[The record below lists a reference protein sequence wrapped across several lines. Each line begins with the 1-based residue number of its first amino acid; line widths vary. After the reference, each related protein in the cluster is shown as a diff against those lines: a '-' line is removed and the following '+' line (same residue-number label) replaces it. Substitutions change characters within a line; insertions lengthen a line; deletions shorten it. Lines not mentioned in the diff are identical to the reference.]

1 MAIRSFNSVGGFSVA
16 ETPVEVISNV
26 GNVSALNLAVTELSD
41 LGAIGNITI
50 TGGTTGQGII
60 TDGSGTLSFGST
72 GQAANSATNMPYYI
86 SSGDT
91 YVVNANLQGLYSEAI
106 EIDGTLE
113 VDGVLIEV
121 GTSQNAAPNEVYY
134 DNNGTLTGNS
144 GFTFL
149 PSTGNL
155 ALPGNVS
162 VTGDIIPNGNITYDL
177 GTSTNR
183 FKDLYLSGTSIFL
196 GTSQIAENAD
206 GDIVLTNGD
215 GGTWTFGGTADLDS
229 SKIANGT
236 SNVSV
241 LLNGDIRV
249 GSAGNANVLNVD
261 GSGVLTT
268 TGNVVPLGIKTDGYF
283 YANGDAITFGSSAA
297 GANTQIQYNNNG
309 DFGAEAAFTYD
320 QATNTLS
327 ADNIA
332 GTLTTVAQPNVTS
345 LGTLISLTVT
355 GNVAGGNIT
364 TVGVVAATGNV
375 SGGNLTTA
383 GAVEATT
390 LSGSLSTAA
399 QPNIT
404 SLGTLTSLTVTGNAT
419 AGNVIAA
426 DGTVQYGTN
435 PGSGSISVNTGTT
448 TAGIFATNITDIN
461 LGLAANII
469 MGATGKTV
477 TARGNVTADNLQ
489 SDTLSVGDFYSS
501 RTAVSV
507 GSANTVIDS
516 FPLATYRSA
525 KYTIKVSDS
534 TGYQALETLLV
545 HDDINSIITVY
556 GSLSTTGSELMSL
569 STAVNGTNI
578 ELRATPVNSSTS
590 VNLMGTYVPD

>member
-1 MAIRSFNSVGGFSVA
+1 MALRSFNSVSGFSVGQDSDIDVVSNIGNV
-16 ETPVEVISNV
+16 TPVNLT
-26 GNVSALNLAVTELSD
+26 VSELSN

-50 TGGTTGQGII
+50 TGGTNGQGII
-60 TDGSGTLSFGST
+60 TDGAGTLSFGST
-72 GQAANSATNMPYYI
+72 GIAANSATNMPYYI

-91 YVVNANLQGLYSEAI
+91 YVVNANLQGLYSQAI
-106 EIDGTLE
+106 EIDGALE
-113 VDGVLIEV
+113 VDGILIEV
-121 GTSQNAAPNEVYY
+121 GTSQNAAPYEVYY
-134 DNNGTLTGNS
+134 DNNGTLTGNT
-144 GFTFL
+144 GFSFQ

-155 ALPGNVS
+155 SIPGNVNA
-162 VTGDIIPNGNITYDL
+162 TGNLIPGANVTYDI
-177 GTSTNR
+177 GSSASR
-183 FKDLYLSGTSIFL
+183 WKDLYLSGTSIFL
-196 GTSQIAENAD
+196 GTSSITEDAN
-206 GDIVLTNGD
+206 GGIVLTNGD
-215 GGTWTFGGTADLDS
+215 GGTWTFDGTANLDS

-268 TGNVVPLGIKTDGYF
+268 TGNVVPLGVKTDNYY
-283 YANGDAITFGSSAA
+283 YANGDAITFGTSAA

-332 GTLTTVAQPNVTS
+332 GTLTTVAQPN
-345 LGTLISLTVT
+345 
-355 GNVAGGNIT
+355 
-364 TVGVVAATGNV
+364 
-375 SGGNLTTA
+375 
-383 GAVEATT
+383 
-390 LSGSLSTAA
+390 
-399 QPNIT
+399 IT

-419 AGNVIAA
+419 AGNVIAS

-448 TAGIFATNITDIN
+448 TAGIFSSGITDIN

-489 SDTLSVGDFYSS
+489 SNTLSVGDFYSS
-501 RTAVSV
+501 RTAISV
-507 GSANTVIDS
+507 GSSNTVIDT
-516 FPLATYRSA
+516 FDAATYRSA

-534 TGYQALETLLV
+534 TGYQALEALLV

>member
-1 MAIRSFNSVGGFSVA
+1 MALRSFNSVSGFSVGQD
-16 ETPVEVISNV
+16 PQIDIISNI
-26 GNVSALNLAVTELSD
+26 GNVTPLNLTVTELSN

-50 TGGTTGQGII
+50 TGGTNGQGII
-60 TDGSGTLSFGST
+60 TDGAGTLSFGST

-91 YVVNANLQGLYSEAI
+91 YVVNANLQGLYSQAI
-106 EIDGTLE
+106 EIDGALE
-113 VDGVLIEV
+113 VDGILIEV
-121 GTSQNAAPNEVYY
+121 GTSQNAAPYEVYY
-134 DNNGTLTGNS
+134 DNNGTLTGNT
-144 GFTFL
+144 GFSFQ

-155 ALPGNVS
+155 SIPGNVNA
-162 VTGDIIPNGNITYDL
+162 TGNLIPGANVTYDI
-177 GTSTNR
+177 GSSASR
-183 FKDLYLSGTSIFL
+183 WKDLYLSGTSIFL
-196 GTSQIAENAD
+196 GTSSITEDAN
-206 GDIVLTNGD
+206 GGIVLTNGG
-215 GGTWTFGGTADLDS
+215 GGTWTFDGTANLDS

-268 TGNVVPLGIKTDGYF
+268 TGNVVPLGVKTDNYY
-283 YANGDAITFGSSAA
+283 YANGDAITFGTSAA

-332 GTLTTVAQPNVTS
+332 GTLTT
-345 LGTLISLTVT
+345 
-355 GNVAGGNIT
+355 
-364 TVGVVAATGNV
+364 
-375 SGGNLTTA
+375 
-383 GAVEATT
+383 
-390 LSGSLSTAA
+390 AA

-419 AGNVIAA
+419 AGNVIASS
-426 DGTVQYGTN
+426 GTIQYGTN

-448 TAGIFATNITDIN
+448 TAGIFSSGITDIN

-489 SDTLSVGDFYSS
+489 SNTLSVGDFYSS
-501 RTAVSV
+501 RTAISV
-507 GSANTVIDS
+507 GSSNTVIDT
-516 FPLATYRSA
+516 FDAATYRSA

-534 TGYQALETLLV
+534 TGYQALEALLV